1 MSEQALDLQ
10 SVLSTMR
17 RHRRLLVALT
27 LAGGLAGAVMLHA
40 RPPMY
45 VSSAEVLL
53 PPPPPSSTGAGRDPA
68 TDISVALSDVVLGPA
83 GYHVSPHL
91 TDSEVR
97 KRVSVS
103 APTSDVLRVE
113 ASGPTARA
121 AESLAGAVADAELE
135 YQADAASSLSEA
147 QQTALAERGNALQ
160 AQLDDVSKQIDVT
173 QARLNEEN
181 PEGRRGRADATA
193 LAQLTAQKSQLT
205 LQVETL
211 KERAEPTTTA
221 TAARVIV
228 EPTPAKRSDLVL
240 WTMIAVLLGALGALG
255 ISTVVLSVLSRRDR
269 RLRTRD
275 EVADAIGSAV
285 IGSVRV
291 RPQRAAA
298 GWSALMEGYEPS
310 VTDAW
315 SLRQA
320 LDHVGL
326 GDLTVR
332 SDSRGSGGQARS
344 RTVTLISL
352 SDDPRALAVGPQ
364 LASHAA
370 SLGLQTRLVTKQGH
384 ESSAALWAAC
394 SALRRSEELRSGLYV
409 DTRRRKGD
417 DLTVEL
423 VVVDRRNP
431 QFVGLDRNAVT
442 LLAVASSS
450 ATAEDLARTA
460 VAAYEAGG
468 RISGLNDADP
478 DSLDR
483 TTGRLLMQQRSEQA
497 QLPTRMTG
505 VERSIPDE
513 STPPDESMPDESSEG
528 GSR

>member
-27 LAGGLAGAVMLHA
+27 LAGGLAGAVLLHV

-45 VSSAEVLL
+45 ASSSQVLL
-53 PPPPPSSTGAGRDPA
+53 PPPPPSNSDTGRDPA
-68 TDISVALSDVVLGPA
+68 TDISVALSDVVLAPA
-83 GYHVSPHL
+83 GQNVSPHL
-91 TDSEVR
+91 TAAQVR
-97 KRVSVS
+97 NRVSVS
-103 APTSDVLRVE
+103 APTSDVLRIV
-113 ASGPTARA
+113 ASGSTASE
-121 AESLAGAVADAELE
+121 AEALAGAVAEAELA
-135 YQADAASSLSEA
+135 YQSEAASWTSEK
-147 QQTALAERGNALQ
+147 QQQALADRGNALQ
-160 AQLDDVSKQIDVT
+160 DELDDVSSQIAAT
-173 QARLNEEN
+173 NERLKSEN
-181 PEGRRGRADATA
+181 PQSRRGRADATA
-193 LAQLTAQKSQLT
+193 LAQLTAQKGDLA
-205 LQVETL
+205 LKVETL
-211 KERAEPTTTA
+211 KEHAEPTNTGA
-221 TAARVIV
+221 PARVIV
-228 EPTPAKRSDLVL
+228 EPTPAKRSDLVV
-240 WTMIAVLLGALGALG
+240 WTLIAVLVGATVALG

-332 SDSRGSGGQARS
+332 SDSRGPGGQARS

-394 SALRRSEELRSGLYV
+394 SALRRSDELRSGLYV

-431 QFVGLDRNAVT
+431 QFVGLDQNAVT

-460 VAAYEAGG
+460 VA
-468 RISGLNDADP
+468 GL
-478 DSLDR
+478 R
-483 TTGRLLMQQRSEQA
+483 
-497 QLPTRMTG
+497 
-505 VERSIPDE
+505 
-513 STPPDESMPDESSEG
+513 
-528 GSR
+528 

>member
-27 LAGGLAGAVMLHA
+27 LAGGLAGAVLLHV

-45 VSSAEVLL
+45 VSSSQVLL
-53 PPPPPSSTGAGRDPA
+53 PPPPPSSTGTGRNPA

-83 GYHVSPHL
+83 GESVTPHM
-91 TDSEVR
+91 SSAQVR

-103 APTSDVLRVE
+103 AGTSDVLRIE
-113 ASGPTARA
+113 ASGPTARE
-121 AESLAGAVADAELE
+121 AEALAGAVADAEVA
-135 YQADAASSLSEA
+135 YQEDAASSVSVA
-147 QQTALAERGNALQ
+147 QQQSLAERGDALQ
-160 AQLDDVSKQIDVT
+160 AELDDVSSQI
-173 QARLNEEN
+173 AAINERLKSEN
-181 PEGRRGRADATA
+181 PDSRRGRADATA
-193 LAQLTAQKSQLT
+193 LSQLT
-205 LQVETL
+205 VQRGDLALKVETL
-211 KERAEPTTTA
+211 KERAEPTIA
-221 TAARVIV
+221 GVPARVIV
-228 EPTPAKRSDLVL
+228 EPTPAKRSDLLV
-240 WTMIAVLLGALGALG
+240 WTIIAVLLGGLVALG
-255 ISTVVLSVLSRRDR
+255 ISTVVLSVLSRKDR

-291 RPQRAAA
+291 RPQRSAA

-332 SDSRGSGGQARS
+332 SDARGSGGQVRS
-344 RTVTLISL
+344 RAVTLISL

-370 SLGLQTRLVTKQGH
+370 SLGLQTRLVIKQGH
-384 ESSAALWAAC
+384 ESSSALWAAC
-394 SALRRSEELRSGLYV
+394 SALRRSDELRSGLYV

-417 DLTVEL
+417 DLTIEL

-431 QFVGLDRNAVT
+431 QFVGLDQNAVT
-442 LLAVASSS
+442 VLAVASSS

-468 RISGLNDADP
+468 RISGVIVADP
-478 DSLDR
+478 DALDR
-483 TTGRLLMQQRSEQA
+483 TTGRLLLQQRSEQV

-505 VERSIPDE
+505 VDRPI
-513 STPPDESMPDESSEG
+513 TGESSDG
-528 GSR
+528 GVR